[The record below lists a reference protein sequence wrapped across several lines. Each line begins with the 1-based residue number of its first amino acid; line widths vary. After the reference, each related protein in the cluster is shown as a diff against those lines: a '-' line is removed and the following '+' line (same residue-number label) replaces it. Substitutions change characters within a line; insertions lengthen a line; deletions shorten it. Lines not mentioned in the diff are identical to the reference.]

1 MFGASRLGPFEAS
14 LGTIYFKADQVH
26 QFQQPESDAVLALG
40 TEPIPAGPYYRDDY
54 FDLER
59 EAIFRRTWLNI
70 GHISELPEAGSFI
83 VRPLEFANASILIT
97 RDKDGII
104 RAFHNVC
111 THRGTQLTEETSGK
125 RSLFTCRYHSWTFS
139 NSGELRSAPDFERFY
154 VEKKDCALR
163 KVSVD
168 SCAGLIFV
176 NLDPKPAQSLRDY
189 LGALGEQLKTLP
201 VASAT
206 TFCEYVYEIDANWK
220 LTYDNF
226 QENYHLRF
234 IHPRSGGGGAV
245 GPENQFG
252 YPIRYDFYGEHRTQT
267 IWTNP
272 APQLSATQKLA
283 FGRLVPALMQKGL
296 MNNAHGRDY
305 FALFPNFF
313 LLGTPTQHF
322 AHYVLPI
329 NARKSRGVVRI
340 YWVGDDAN
348 ASERFGREFSMAMA
362 RDVHSEDRA
371 VIEAGQRGLNS
382 GALAHIHLQSQE
394 VLIRHLMHHVNAK
407 VQAYLTER
415 ARAGR
420 A

>member
-1 MFGASRLGPFEAS
+1 LGLPKLRSAQFIQ
-14 LGTIYFKADQVH
+14 GGCTVH
-26 QFQQPESDAVLALG
+26 QFQQPETDEALALG

-59 EAIFRRTWLNI
+59 EAIFRRTWLNV
-70 GHISELPEAGSFI
+70 GHICELPEAGSFI

-97 RDKDGII
+97 RDKDGVI

-111 THRGTQLTEETSGK
+111 THRGTQLTEEPSGK

-139 NSGELRSAPDFERFY
+139 NTGELRSAPDFERFY
-154 VEKKDCALR
+154 VEKKDCGLR

-168 SCAGLIFV
+168 VCAGLIFV
-176 NLDPKPAQSLRDY
+176 NLDPAPPSLREF
-189 LGALGEQLKTLP
+189 LGVLGEQLKTLP

-206 TFCEYVYEIDANWK
+206 TFSEYVYEIDANWK

-234 IHPRSGGGGAV
+234 IHSRSGGGGAV
-245 GPENQFG
+245 GPDNQFG
-252 YPIRYDFYGEHRTQT
+252 YPVRYNFYGEHRTQT

-272 APQLSATQKLA
+272 VPQLSATQKLA
-283 FGRLVPALMQKGL
+283 FGKLVPALMQKGL

-322 AHYVLPI
+322 AHYVMPI
-329 NARKSRGVVRI
+329 SARKSRGVIRI

-371 VIEAGQRGLNS
+371 VVEAGQRGLNS
-382 GALAHIHLQSQE
+382 GALKHIHLQSQE
-394 VLIRHLMHHVNAK
+394 VLIRHLMHNVNAK
-407 VQAYLTER
+407 VQAYLAER
-415 ARAGR
+415 ARVGEPT
-420 A
+420 

>member
-1 MFGASRLGPFEAS
+1 LIQGGY
-14 LGTIYFKADQVH
+14 TVH
-26 QFQQPESDAVLALG
+26 QFQQPETDEVLALG

-59 EAIFRRTWLNI
+59 EAIFRRTWLNV

-97 RDKDGII
+97 RDKDGVI

-111 THRGTQLTEETSGK
+111 THRGTQLTEEPSGK

-139 NSGELRSAPDFERFY
+139 NTGELRSAPDFERFY
-154 VEKKDCALR
+154 VEKKDCGLR

-168 SCAGLIFV
+168 VCAGLIFV
-176 NLDPKPAQSLRDY
+176 NLDPAPQSLREF
-189 LGALGEQLKTLP
+189 LGVLGEQLKTLP
-201 VASAT
+201 VARAT
-206 TFCEYVYEIDANWK
+206 TFSEYVYEIDANWK

-234 IHPRSGGGGAV
+234 IHARSGGGGAV
-245 GPENQFG
+245 GPDNQFG
-252 YPIRYDFYGEHRTQT
+252 YPIRYNFYGEHRTQT

-296 MNNAHGRDY
+296 MDNAHGRDY

-329 NARKSRGVVRI
+329 SARKSRGVIRI

-371 VIEAGQRGLNS
+371 VVEAGQRGLNS
-382 GALAHIHLQSQE
+382 GALKHIHLQSQE
-394 VLIRHLMHHVNAK
+394 VLIRHLMHSVNAK
-407 VQAYLTER
+407 VQAYLEER
-415 ARAGR
+415 ARAGESK
-420 A
+420 